1 MVIDNHHAELAEVV
15 GTKKACRLL
24 GRARATHY
32 RRCQSP
38 KLGPPAPRPS
48 PPNALCATERQAVLD
63 LLHQPEHADLAVAQ
77 VWSRTLDDGTYLC
90 SQSTM
95 HRLLRANGES
105 GERRRQR
112 THPAK
117 KKPELMASGPNE
129 IWSWDIS
136 KLKGPT
142 KGIYYDLYCII
153 DIFSRYVP
161 QWLVAEAELAELAT
175 DFLED
180 AIISQGV
187 DRHTLTVHADRGS
200 SMRSKPVSQ
209 LLIDLGVARSHS
221 RPHVSNDNP
230 YSEAGFKTLKY
241 CPEFPDRFGSIEHA
255 RAFCAEILRA
265 LQPRPSSF
273 GHWASH
279 PGIGPLRHRGR
290 DQRTTPS
297 DPVDRVQRQPNPIP
311 APSAGGTVDPRSGVD
326 QRASERGGCSD
337 LVNRRCLKSLDRF
350 RSDQYVFG
358 TAHVRYSRKP

>member
-32 RRCQSP
+32 RRSQSP

-63 LLHQPEHADLAVAQ
+63 LLHQLEHADLAVAQ

-255 RAFCAEILRA
+255 RAFCAEFFEHYNHVHRH
-265 LQPRPSSF
+265 S
-273 GHWASH
+273 
-279 PGIGPLRHRGR
+279 GIGLHTPASVHYGTAAEIREQRQATLSTAFNANPIRFRHR
-290 DQRTTPS
+290 P
-297 DPVDRVQRQPNPIP
+297 PVAPLIP
-311 APSAGGTVDPRSGVD
+311 EVAWINEPAREEVAQIS
-326 QRASERGGCSD
+326 
-337 LVNRRCLKSLDRF
+337 
-350 RSDQYVFG
+350 
-358 TAHVRYSRKP
+358 

>member
-1 MVIDNHHAELAEVV
+1 MVIDHHHAELAKMV

-32 RRCQSP
+32 RRCQ
-38 KLGPPAPRPS
+38 PARTTAPAVRPS
-48 PPNALCATERQAVLD
+48 PPNALSETERQGVLD
-63 LLHQPEHADLAVAQ
+63 LLHRPEHADLAVAQ

-117 KKPELMASGPNE
+117 KKPELMATKPNE
-129 IWSWDIS
+129 IWTWDIS

-161 QWLVAEAELAELAT
+161 QWLVAEAESAELAK

-180 AIISQGV
+180 AVRSQGV
-187 DRHTLTVHADRGS
+187 DRGTLTIHADRGS

-221 RPHVSNDNP
+221 RPHVCPFTGYWGIGLHTPASVHYGTAAEIREQRQATLSAAFNDNP
-230 YSEAGFKTLKY
+230 I
-241 CPEFPDRFGSIEHA
+241 RF
-255 RAFCAEILRA
+255 
-265 LQPRPSSF
+265 
-273 GHWASH
+273 
-279 PGIGPLRHRGR
+279 RHR
-290 DQRTTPS
+290 P
-297 DPVDRVQRQPNPIP
+297 PVAPQIP
-311 APSAGGTVDPRSGVD
+311 EAAWINEPAREVVAQNS
-326 QRASERGGCSD
+326 
-337 LVNRRCLKSLDRF
+337 
-350 RSDQYVFG
+350 
-358 TAHVRYSRKP
+358 